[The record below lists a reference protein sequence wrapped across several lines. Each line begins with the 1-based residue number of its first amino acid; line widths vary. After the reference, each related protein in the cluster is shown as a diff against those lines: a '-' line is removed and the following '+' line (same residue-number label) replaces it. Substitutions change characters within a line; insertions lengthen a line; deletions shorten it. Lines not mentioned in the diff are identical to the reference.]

1 MSSAAHAPIAPHA
14 FAPSGRVVID
24 ARGRRLSICATC
36 GKLRVGATHRA
47 DGAALPVEWRR
58 GAEPKPA
65 PEPKPK
71 PEPKPR
77 RRPELVPAAPRELI
91 ELALMLDAVI
101 ELPPELIGWR
111 VHLRSQSLRSAIP
124 EIPPSRPAR
133 APAELDETG
142 DSLPA
147 ASPSRARSDAAGVNP
162 AAPAAATQ
170 EPAVLIEHAPR
181 SERSRARALAKAIKD
196 ARFRELAVR
205 AIVAGWTLERTGSGH
220 WKIKHGA
227 SALVIPQTPS
237 DHRSW
242 MNARAHA
249 RRLGIDT
256 EGL

>member
-1 MSSAAHAPIAPHA
+1 MHGTAERPAAVPVPVHP
-14 FAPSGRVVID
+14 FAPSGRFAPD
-24 ARGRRLSICATC
+24 STGRRQLALCATC
-36 GKLRVGATHRA
+36 GRNRLAYAVHER
-47 DGAALPVEWRR
+47 
-58 GAEPKPA
+58 

-71 PEPKPR
+71 PAPKPR
-77 RRPELVPAAPRELI
+77 RRPELVPASPRELV

-111 VHLRSQSLRSAIP
+111 VHLRSQELRRAIP

-133 APAELDETG
+133 APAELDATG

-162 AAPAAATQ
+162 AAPPGATQ
-170 EPAVLIEHAPR
+170 EPAVLIEHAPP

-237 DHRSW
+237 DHRAW